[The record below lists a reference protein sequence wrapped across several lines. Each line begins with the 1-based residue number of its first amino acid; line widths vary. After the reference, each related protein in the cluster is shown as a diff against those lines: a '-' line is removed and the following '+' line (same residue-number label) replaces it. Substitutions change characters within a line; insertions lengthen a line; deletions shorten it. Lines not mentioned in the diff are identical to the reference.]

1 MKYLYENIVFLE
13 SLTFNERRIALLKLY
28 PTIPADIVEYT
39 LLRHIAAM
47 QMLEEFLDV
56 DLNNSK
62 IKLEQFSKEQL
73 FNAIDY
79 AHFCTFRNESQE
91 YYNSAMK
98 DHLELSHIKNG
109 SWVVPIV
116 LVKRNNLFLTLDGN
130 NRLRMLRCYIRW
142 SNHEVQEYHS
152 AYVIEK

>member
-1 MKYLYENIVFLE
+1 MEAYRK
-13 SLTFNERRIALLKLY
+13 
-28 PTIPADIVEYT
+28 
-39 LLRHIAAM
+39 
-47 QMLEEFLDV
+47 QMLYNIELLVNAD
-56 DLNNSK
+56 
-62 IKLEQFSKEQL
+62 
-73 FNAIDY
+73 NAIDY